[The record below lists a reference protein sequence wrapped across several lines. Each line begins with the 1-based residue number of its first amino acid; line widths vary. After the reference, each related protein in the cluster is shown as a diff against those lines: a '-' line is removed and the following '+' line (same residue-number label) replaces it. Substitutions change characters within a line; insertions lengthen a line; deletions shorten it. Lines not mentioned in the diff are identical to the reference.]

1 MKKLFYSFLS
11 DNNRKLK
18 KNVLALVKN
27 RLIKTFEDNKLM
39 YDVSYAYENR
49 NKNIYVND
57 TILVLVK
64 WLEKNWVKRDSEY
77 LYSIWGLTQASEAI
91 YSYIKNNYPNSQLV
105 SIYDSFKTVS
115 FMGLKSESP
124 ELIKNIKKK
133 MLIFVTATGA
143 VPVARNMER
152 KINNKNIK
160 FGYNEIIK

>member
-77 LYSIWGLTQASEAI
+77 L
-91 YSYIKNNYPNSQLV
+91 
-105 SIYDSFKTVS
+105 
-115 FMGLKSESP
+115 
-124 ELIKNIKKK
+124 
-133 MLIFVTATGA
+133 
-143 VPVARNMER
+143 
-152 KINNKNIK
+152 
-160 FGYNEIIK
+160 

>member
-1 MKKLFYSFLS
+1 M
-11 DNNRKLK
+11 
-18 KNVLALVKN
+18 
-27 RLIKTFEDNKLM
+27 
-39 YDVSYAYENR
+39 
-49 NKNIYVND
+49 
-57 TILVLVK
+57 
-64 WLEKNWVKRDSEY
+64 
-77 LYSIWGLTQASEAI
+77 
-91 YSYIKNNYPNSQLV
+91 